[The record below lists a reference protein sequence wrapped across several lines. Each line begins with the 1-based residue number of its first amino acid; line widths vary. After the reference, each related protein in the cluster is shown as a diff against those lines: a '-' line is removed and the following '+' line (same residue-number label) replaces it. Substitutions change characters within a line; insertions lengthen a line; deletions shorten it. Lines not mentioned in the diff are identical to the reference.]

1 MLRLKRKLVMT
12 IQDLASLD
20 LDMDD
25 LAEIQEQVSAVSKE
39 ITQQAVQYAKVG
51 RYSCR
56 YPQPYFISIARIP
69 TLEVGR
75 RVGRYSCRYPQPF
88 FISITRMP
96 TLKVGRREVYCEP
109 AKRRQE
115 RLPKPFF
122 FPLFFLTYR

>member
-1 MLRLKRKLVMT
+1 MLWLKRKLVMT

-56 YPQPYFISIARIP
+56 YPQPYFISI
-69 TLEVGR
+69 
-75 RVGRYSCRYPQPF
+75 
-88 FISITRMP
+88 TRMP